1 MTDMDTELQAVLDG
15 QDGPAILIDEQYRI
29 VAANNAYRAA
39 YALGNS
45 ALDGRRC
52 HEVSHHSE
60 VPCHLNGEDCPHK
73 QVFATEAPVEVLH
86 EHYDA
91 TGRVEHVRI
100 FGSMV
105 RAIRGQRYLLE
116 AVRRLPD
123 VRIESLDRVTVV
135 GHSPAYLHM
144 LDQLHRAAESSAPV
158 LLTGESGAGKEI
170 ASHFIHEYSSRAG
183 KPLIAVDCAA
193 IPVSMAE
200 DELFGHER
208 GAFTGCVGAH
218 KGLVEQAHGGTL
230 FLDEVGELPLGIQA
244 KLLRVLDVG
253 ELRRLG
259 GERTTRVDVRIVS
272 ATNRDLRKMVEA
284 GEFRAELYYRLAGV
298 EVAVPPLRQRCAD
311 IPALAEAILGQMSR
325 GSGQHY
331 QLTEAALGKLMAYS
345 FAGNIRELKHILSR
359 AVLRAKSGVVDHGQI
374 SLADNPYSMP
384 RSPAEVGP
392 AAAMEGPR
400 PDRPISDDLRGLSLA
415 DMTREH
421 LRRALAAHRGHRGKT
436 AKALGLSERT
446 LYRKIKRLGLEG

>member
-1 MTDMDTELQAVLDG
+1 MTAVDTELQAALDG
-15 QDGPAILIDEQYRI
+15 QEGPAILIDEQYRI

-39 YALGNS
+39 YGLGDS
-45 ALDGRRC
+45 PLDGRRC
-52 HEVSHHSE
+52 HEVSHRSK

-73 QVFATEAPVEVLH
+73 HVFATEAPVEVLH

-91 TGRVEHVRI
+91 TGKAEHVRI
-100 FGSMV
+100 FGSML
-105 RAIRGQRYLLE
+105 RGTRGQPYLLE
-116 AVRRLPD
+116 VVHRLPD
-123 VRIESLDRVTVV
+123 VRIESLDRVAVV
-135 GHSPAYLHM
+135 GHSPAYLRM
-144 LDQLHRAAESSAPV
+144 LDQLHWAAESSAPV
-158 LLTGESGAGKEI
+158 LLMGESGAGKEV
-170 ASHFIHEYSSRAG
+170 AAHFIHEYSSRAG

-218 KGLVEQAHGGTL
+218 KGLIEQAHGGTL

-244 KLLRVLDVG
+244 KLLRVLDIG

-259 GERTTRVDVRIVS
+259 GERTTKVDVRIVS
-272 ATNRDLRKMVEA
+272 ATNRDLRTMVEA

-311 IPALAEAILGQMSR
+311 IPAIAEAILGQLSR
-325 GSGQHY
+325 GNGQRY

-359 AVLRAKSGVVDHGQI
+359 AVLRAKSGVVDDGQI
-374 SLADNPYSMP
+374 LLADNASCVP
-384 RSPAEVGP
+384 RRPAGVGP
-392 AAAMEGPR
+392 GAEMDPS
-400 PDRPISDDLRGLSLA
+400 PDRTVGDDFRAVSLEE
-415 DMTREH
+415 MTREH
-421 LRRALAAHRGHRGKT
+421 LRRALAAHGGHRGRA

-446 LYRKIKRLGLEG
+446 LYRKIKRFGLDG